1 MVLIAVIVSLEEG
14 QSERR
19 VDPHV
24 VGRTPSRNSEGSG
37 GGRRNL
43 SVNFYQMKLNHLRYF
58 KKHGCPNI
66 LQGRACAI
74 RFFFKFLIHSF

>member
-37 GGRRNL
+37 PVSNVAT
-43 SVNFYQMKLNHLRYF
+43 SCIWSEYF
-58 KKHGCPNI
+58 I
-66 LQGRACAI
+66 L
-74 RFFFKFLIHSF
+74 